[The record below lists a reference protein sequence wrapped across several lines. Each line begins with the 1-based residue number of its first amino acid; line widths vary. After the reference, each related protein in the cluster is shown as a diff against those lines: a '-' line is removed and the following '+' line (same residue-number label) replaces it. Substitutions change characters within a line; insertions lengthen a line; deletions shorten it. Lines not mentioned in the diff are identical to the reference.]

1 MKKVVSF
8 ALVIAMS
15 FCLFAAGQNEDQYPS
30 KAIELVVPAKAG
42 GGTDINA
49 RVLAT
54 ELQKEIGQSVAIV
67 NIAGGAGTIAAAEV
81 LDAPGDG
88 YKALYFH
95 ADLIINTL
103 MGMADYDWK
112 DEFKIAGVVSRSFD
126 YAVIV
131 RADAPYNNVAEL
143 VDYIKKTNTKPKY
156 AMETG
161 GIAHV
166 LALAFQDEAG
176 VAFNLVDVGGAAD
189 KIANLLGGHV
199 DIITM
204 PYGNVRDYVAN
215 GDFKVIGVMGGERS
229 PFAPNIPTFKDQGLD
244 IEHETFFFI
253 AYNKKTPD
261 SIVQYMSDALGKV
274 TATEEFKKGTE
285 NLQYSVS
292 YMDSTTALEYMKDKE
307 EGYKR
312 YAEIALAAQKK

>member
-1 MKKVVSF
+1 MKKVIPF
-8 ALVIAMS
+8 ALAIAMS
-15 FCLFAAGQNEDQYPS
+15 FCLFAAGQNENHYPS

-54 ELQKEIGQSVAIV
+54 GLQKEIGQSVAIV
-67 NIAGGAGTIAAAEV
+67 NIAGGDGTIAAAEV

-88 YKALYFH
+88 YKSLYFH

-103 MGMADYDWK
+103 LGMSDYDWK
-112 DEFKIAGVVSRSFD
+112 DEFKIAGIVSRSFD

-189 KIANLLGGHV
+189 KIANLLGRHV

-229 PFAPNIPTFKDQGLD
+229 PFVPNVPTFKEQGLD
-244 IEHETFFFI
+244 IQHETFFFI
-253 AYNKKTPD
+253 AYNNKTPD
-261 SIVQYMSDALGKV
+261 SVVRYMSDALGKV

-285 NLQYSVS
+285 NLRYSVS
-292 YMDSTTALEYMKDKE
+292 YMDSSTALEYMKNKE

-312 YAEIALAAQKK
+312 YAKIALAAQKK